1 MKKLFACLAFA
12 VVGAQAQ
19 GIHPNDLS
27 KAPPEVVDQAAKDA
41 SQDLNVILE
50 PGVSYK
56 RAGERRRERGLIY
69 SDRQLSDETAAE
81 IDVLK
86 AGVFPN
92 GRLGEAVVL
101 DNPREAA
108 LLLVR
113 VPNLNAL
120 TLILA
125 HPRVRAVEP
134 NRVYVGGPANTPVIS
149 ERSESKALAAE
160 IDTAKRSK
168 PND

>member
-27 KAPPEVVDQAAKDA
+27 KAPPEVVDQAAKDV

-50 PGVSYK
+50 SGVIYK
-56 RAGERRRERGLIY
+56 RADERRRERGLIY

-125 HPRVRAVEP
+125 HPESEPLSQIGSTLVARRIHPSFPSAVCP
-134 NRVYVGGPANTPVIS
+134 RPWP
-149 ERSESKALAAE
+149 
-160 IDTAKRSK
+160 
-168 PND
+168 P